1 MNGPEK
7 LIEQVL
13 ILRCQIGD
21 RDAFAELIERYGR
34 ALRYFIDRLSDNS
47 ETAED
52 IYQDTWLIAV
62 KRIHSLRQT
71 DAFPAWLYRI
81 ARNKVYEQLRRQ
93 KINISPDEKMTIQN
107 DIEDDTFSAEDA
119 AKIHTALEKLNTTH
133 KEVLMLRFLEQMP
146 YDRIAMVCG
155 CNLGTV
161 KSRIYYAKL
170 ALKKEM
176 ESK

>member
-1 MNGPEK
+1 MSEPEK

-21 RDAFAELIERYGR
+21 KEAFTELIERYGR
-34 ALRYFIDRLSDNS
+34 ALHYFISRLMDNG
-47 ETAED
+47 EIAED
-52 IYQDTWLIAV
+52 IYQDTWLAV
-62 KRIHSLRQT
+62 VRRIHSLKQA

-81 ARNKVYEQLRRQ
+81 ARNKVYEQFRKREVF
-93 KINISPDEKMTIQN
+93 ISPDEKTIVQN
-107 DIEDDTFSAEDA
+107 NIGDETFSAEDA
-119 AKIHTALEKLNTTH
+119 AKIHKALKKLNPVH

-146 YDRIAMVCG
+146 YDQIAMVSG
-155 CNLGTV
+155 CNVGTV

-176 ESK
+176 EI

>member
-21 RDAFAELIERYGR
+21 RDAFTELIEHYGR
-34 ALRYFIDRLSDNS
+34 ALRYFIGRLLDNS
-47 ETAED
+47 ETADD
-52 IYQDTWLIAV
+52 IYQDTWLNVIR
-62 KRIHSLRQT
+62 RIHSLKQT

-81 ARNKVYEQLRRQ
+81 ARNKVYEQLRRK
-93 KINISPDEKMTIQN
+93 KIFLSPDENTIIQN

-119 AKIHTALEKLNTTH
+119 AKIHKAMEKLNPVH
-133 KEVLMLRFLEQMP
+133 KEVLMLRFLEQMS
-146 YDRIAMVCG
+146 YEQIAIVSG
-155 CNLGTV
+155 CNVGTV

-176 ESK
+176 ER

>member
-1 MNGPEK
+1 MNRPEK

-21 RDAFAELIERYGR
+21 KEAFAELIERNGR
-34 ALRYFIDRLSDNS
+34 ALRYFIDRLTDNS

-52 IYQDTWLIAV
+52 IYQDTWLTV
-62 KRIHSLRQT
+62 VRRIYSLKHA

-81 ARNKVYEQLRRQ
+81 ARNKAFEQLRR
-93 KINISPDEKMTIQN
+93 KKVFISPDENTAIQN
-107 DIEDDTFSAEDA
+107 GIEDDTFTAEDS
-119 AKIHTALEKLNTTH
+119 AKIHTALEKLNPVH

-146 YDRIAMVCG
+146 YDQIAMVTG
-155 CNLGTV
+155 CNIGTV

-176 ESK
+176 ER

>member
-1 MNGPEK
+1 MNESEK

-52 IYQDTWLIAV
+52 IYQDTWLTV
-62 KRIHSLRQT
+62 VRRIYSLKHA

-81 ARNKVYEQLRRQ
+81 ARNKAFEQLRRK
-93 KINISPDEKMTIQN
+93 KIFISPDENTAIQD

-119 AKIHTALEKLNTTH
+119 AKIHTALKKLNPVH

-146 YDRIAMVCG
+146 YDQIAMVAG
-155 CNLGTV
+155 CNIGTV

-176 ESK
+176 ER

>member
-1 MNGPEK
+1 MNRPEK

-52 IYQDTWLIAV
+52 IYQDTWLSV
-62 KRIHSLRQT
+62 VRRIYSLKHA

-81 ARNKVYEQLRRQ
+81 ARNKAFEQLRKK
-93 KINISPDEKMTIQN
+93 KIFISPDENTTIQN
-107 DIEDDTFSAEDA
+107 DIEDDTFTAEDS
-119 AKIHTALEKLNTTH
+119 AKIHTALEKLNPVH

-146 YDRIAMVCG
+146 YDQIAMVSG
-155 CNLGTV
+155 CNIGTV

-176 ESK
+176 ER